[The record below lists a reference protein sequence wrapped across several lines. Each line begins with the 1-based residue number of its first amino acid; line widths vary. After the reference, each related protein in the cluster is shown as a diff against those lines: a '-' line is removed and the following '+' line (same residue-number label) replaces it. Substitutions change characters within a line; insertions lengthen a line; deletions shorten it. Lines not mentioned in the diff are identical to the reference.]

1 MVIDLDRCI
10 EKLEKGRLLNEYEVK
25 FISEKVRE
33 LLIEEANVQQ
43 IQSPVTIVGDLH
55 GYFSKKF

>member
-55 GYFSKKF
+55 G